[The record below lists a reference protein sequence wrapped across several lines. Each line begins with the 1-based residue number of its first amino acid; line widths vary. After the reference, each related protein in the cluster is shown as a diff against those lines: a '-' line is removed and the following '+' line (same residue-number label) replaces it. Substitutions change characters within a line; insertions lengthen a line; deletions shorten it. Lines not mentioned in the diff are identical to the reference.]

1 MNYWKSKVLPKIKK
15 AFEKNNPKKA
25 AAAEACKAFDE
36 SKDQFGKEFEDK
48 KSELQ
53 PKVVE
58 IYEASSAQTKK
69 LIKEQKGVGLKKNS
83 AAVQKFLDELVKI
96 DFPGSKLVSEASSK
110 LGPAYVAGPVTFLVE
125 KFSLLIPEEKKEEE
139 APVGEGKEEIVVREE
154 SKAEV
159 PPPVVEA
166 APAAETPA
174 EPAAAAEPPK
184 EEEKPATAVDPTKA

>member
-36 SKDQFGKEFEDK
+36 SKEQFGKEFEDK

-69 LIKEQKGVGLKKNS
+69 LIKEQKGVGQKKNS

-110 LGPAYVAGPVTFLVE
+110 LGPAYVAGPVSFLVE
-125 KFSLLIPEEKKEEE
+125 KFASLIPEEKKEEE
-139 APVGEGKEEIVVREE
+139 APAAEVKEKEIVVGEE

-159 PPPVVEA
+159 PPPVAED
-166 APAAETPA
+166 APAAETP
-174 EPAAAAEPPK
+174 AEPPK